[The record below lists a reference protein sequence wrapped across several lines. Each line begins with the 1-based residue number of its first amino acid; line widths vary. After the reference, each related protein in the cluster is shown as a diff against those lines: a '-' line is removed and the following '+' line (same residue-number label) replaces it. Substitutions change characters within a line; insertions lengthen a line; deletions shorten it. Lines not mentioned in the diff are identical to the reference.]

1 MATTTGSQW
10 FNGRNNFGLLG
21 ALSETLFTNLKEEIQ
36 HKYKA
41 E

>member
-1 MATTTGSQW
+1 MAATTGIQW
-10 FNGRNNFGLLG
+10 LNGRISFGLLG